1 MSSSN
6 YILIILSIWFL
17 IAFSLGF
24 TGRVSEIPFPFP
36 QIILFTLVTAQL
48 VLFNSLKGL
57 KSWIYKINIK
67 YLIAVHLSRFVGIY
81 FLILYSQNLLPYDFA
96 VKGGIGDI
104 FVATTA
110 LLILVF
116 VSSKNQIRDKIY
128 LIWNTVG
135 ILDILFVVFTAGRIG
150 MDSPQSIE
158 NLLKLP
164 LSLLPTFLVPIII
177 FTHIMIYVRLLKKN
191 RMI

>member
-1 MSSSN
+1 M
-6 YILIILSIWFL
+6 FL

-24 TGRVSEIPFPFP
+24 TDRVSEVPFPFP
-36 QIILFTLVTAQL
+36 QIILFTLVIAQL
-48 VLFNSLKGL
+48 VLFNFLKGL
-57 KSWIYKINIK
+57 KSWIYNINIK

-104 FVATTA
+104 FIATTA
-110 LLILVF
+110 ILILVF
-116 VSSKNQIRDKIY
+116 VSSKNEIRDKIY
-128 LIWNTVG
+128 VIWNTIGV
-135 ILDILFVVFTAGRIG
+135 LDILFVVFTVTRIG
-150 MDSPQSIE
+150 MHSPESIE

-177 FTHIMIYVRLLKKN
+177 FTHIMIYVRLLKKS
-191 RMI
+191 

>member
-6 YILIILSIWFL
+6 YILIILVIWFL

-36 QIILFTLVTAQL
+36 QIILFALVTAQL

-57 KSWIYKINIK
+57 KSWIYNINIK

-96 VKGGIGDI
+96 VKGGTGDI

-110 LLILVF
+110 LLILAF
-116 VSSKNQIRDKIY
+116 VSSKNEIRDKIY
-128 LIWNTVG
+128 LVWNTVG
-135 ILDILFVVFTAGRIG
+135 ILDILFVVLTAGRIG
-150 MDSPQSIE
+150 MHSPESIE

-164 LSLLPTFLVPIII
+164 LSLLPTFVVPIII

-191 RMI
+191 

>member
-1 MSSSN
+1 MSSSSLV
-6 YILIILSIWFL
+6 LIILVIWFF
-17 IAFSLGF
+17 ISLFLSF
-24 TGRVSEIPFPFP
+24 TGKVSEIPFPFP
-36 QIILFTLVTAQL
+36 QIALFTLVIFQL
-48 VLFNSLKGL
+48 VLFNSLKNL
-57 KSWIYKINIK
+57 KEWIYSINIK
-67 YLIAVHLSRFVGIY
+67 CLIAVHLTRFVGIY
-81 FLILYSQNLLPYDFA
+81 FLILYSQNQLPYDFA

-104 FVATTA
+104 FIATTA

-135 ILDILFVVFTAGRIG
+135 ILDILFVVVTAARIG
-150 MDSPQSIE
+150 LHSPESIE

-177 FTHIMIYVRLLKKN
+177 FTHIVIYVRLLKKS
-191 RMI
+191 